1 MEYVRSRIGVCDT
14 EPMFRPLAK
23 PRVVAMTWSELAR
36 SKYAVLT
43 TYKKD
48 GTPAGTP
55 VWIAPDGDRIV
66 VWTNP
71 KTWKVKRIR
80 RNPQVTLQECDRS
93 GRTSGGEILTGTAEI
108 LDAAGTERVRG
119 LVGRKY
125 GVLGTVMI
133 RAHKLFLGSD
143 RSVGIAITERA
154 AAE

>member
-1 MEYVRSRIGVCDT
+1 MYSRDQEPNVIG
-14 EPMFRPLAK
+14 
-23 PRVVAMTWSELAR
+23 MTWNELAQG
-36 SKYAVLT
+36 KFAVLT

-48 GTPAGTP
+48 GTPAGAP
-55 VWIAPDGDRIV
+55 VWVAPDGDRIV

-80 RNPQVTLQECDRS
+80 RNPEVTLQQCDGR
-93 GRTSGGEILTGTAEI
+93 GRTTGGEILKGTAEL

-125 GVLGTVMI
+125 GVIGTVMI

-143 RSVGIAITERA
+143 RSIGIAITQQ
-154 AAE
+154 AAEG

>member
-1 MEYVRSRIGVCDT
+1 
-14 EPMFRPLAK
+14 
-23 PRVVAMTWSELAR
+23 MTWNELAQ

-48 GTPAGTP
+48 GTPVGAP
-55 VWIAPDGDRIV
+55 VWVAPDGDRIV

-80 RNPQVTLQECDRS
+80 RSPEVTLQECDSR
-93 GRTSGGEILTGTAEI
+93 GRTSGGEVLTGTARL
-108 LDAAGTERVRG
+108 LDASGTERVRG
-119 LVGRKY
+119 LVAHKY

-143 RSVGIAITERA
+143 RSIGIAITERA
-154 AAE
+154 AAG